1 MRPSLLLC
9 SLCFGL
15 NVASANT
22 RTVEAVRVA
31 GAIALDGHFGEPE
44 WRKAQWETGFV
55 KSTDPTAKA
64 DVATKVA
71 ALCGND
77 ALYVGVVAHEPNVSR
92 IVAKYRDHDARVYAD
107 DSIELFV
114 NPHAY
119 QNDTYF
125 WFAVNSLGT
134 RAEGKGIQAGTMLDR
149 TWDCGW
155 KVATAVGADRWSVE
169 VMIPYYAIELD
180 DQVSSAWRFNVTR
193 NRKAAGGYPYWTLN
207 PVSRG
212 FHDSASFGRLTG
224 LDGSALR
231 PFAVRVGTP
240 VFSTVPKLKHMQVTV
255 RMPVRNLAGVER
267 TLLIEGYLISPD
279 GTPHIDKFS
288 CELAHR
294 QEREIVLDRYTVSKP
309 GTYTF
314 VTNVRDPG
322 SGKSRHVSK
331 VSHEISFMP
340 LVLRI
345 RKPAYRNAIYATA
358 PVDEI
363 EAEVTIRED
372 ADLLPQRRLA
382 LRLIGDDGAAVATT
396 RVDQIAASPA
406 PIRLP
411 AKGLRVGTYTLRA
424 TLTDLEGRRLASV
437 EQTLTKC
444 PRAKGDEVICDPD
457 TGRVV
462 LVNGKPFMPIGLYQI
477 HAQEMRAYRSRGY
490 SAIGHFWAAGRGD
503 DRMTQVTK
511 LLLDTA
517 AKYDL
522 RMQVYPYPDWKWMR
536 KLPGVQQ
543 LSDTQWDDI
552 RTAVALHKDHAGLFN
567 WYLADEPECHDKS
580 PALMQKMYQFVAGA
594 DPYHIVSIVNNSPM
608 GHHTYQDCADV
619 YSPDVYMYHRKDKFD
634 YDLTRERVVASLDEA
649 YKATE
654 GRKPIWVVIQ
664 IFDPSTFGN
673 WPTLRGPTF
682 DELRASTYLA
692 IVHHAN
698 GFFFYNN
705 PNPYSEYPEVRI
717 ALEQAIIPELRHFES
732 VILLGAEGP
741 VTVRSA
747 TGKVHA
753 MLREYDGQTYIFAV
767 NGSGPATTATF
778 AIPHAIEGKLNVT
791 GEQRV
796 VSVTDSAF
804 TDDFA
809 GYDARVYTTARA
821 EAPLKT
827 MAQARAQIA
836 KALAALKKPGNLAYA
851 DPKITSPV
859 KTAASS
865 STRQFHSHLVTDGVT
880 TGRNYW
886 QDGTRNE
893 FPDWVEVKLPQVEPV
908 SRVTVHTPN
917 LRDYDMQVHIGDSWK
932 VVDRIR
938 GNTSIELTHRFAP
951 VSTDCVRLV
960 VRAAHPDPPYQ
971 AEGVTYE
978 FVSAGGDRLSRVNEI
993 EVYRE

>member
-1 MRPSLLLC
+1 MRPCLLLWSIC
-9 SLCFGL
+9 LGL

-22 RTVEAVRVA
+22 RTVEAVRSTGPIV
-31 GAIALDGHFGEPE
+31 LDGHFREPD
-44 WRKAQWETGFV
+44 WKKAQWETGFV

-64 DVATKVA
+64 DVPTEVTV
-71 ALCGND
+71 LCGRD
-77 ALYVGVVAHEPNVSR
+77 GLYVGVVAHEPNVPK
-92 IVAKYRDHDARVYAD
+92 IVAKYREHDARVYAD

-155 KVATAVGADRWSVE
+155 KAAATVGADQWRVE

-180 DQVSSAWRFNVTR
+180 DQVSDVWRLNVTR
-193 NRKAAGGYPYWTLN
+193 NRKAGGGYPYWTLN

-212 FHDSASFGRLTG
+212 FHDSTSFGRLTG
-224 LDGSALR
+224 LDESALR
-231 PFAVRVGTP
+231 PFAIRVGTP
-240 VFSTVPKLKHMQVTV
+240 VFSTAPKLKHMQVTV
-255 RMPVRNLAGVER
+255 RVPVRNLTGAKR
-267 TLLIEGYLISPD
+267 TLLTEGYLISPD
-279 GTPHIDKFS
+279 GRTYTDKFS
-288 CELAHR
+288 CELAHQ
-294 QEREIVLDRYTVSKP
+294 QERGIVLDRYLVPEP

-314 VTNVRDPG
+314 VTNVRDPDT
-322 SGKSRHVSK
+322 GKSRQVSK
-331 VSHEISFMP
+331 VKHEISFVP

-363 EAEVTIRED
+363 EAEVTISED
-372 ADLLPQRRLA
+372 PGLLSQRRLA
-382 LRLIGDDGAAVATT
+382 LGLIGPDGAPVVRT
-396 RVDQIAASPA
+396 RIDQVVTSPA
-406 PIRLP
+406 LVRLP
-411 AKGLRVGTYTLRA
+411 AKGLGAGKYVLRA
-424 TLTDLEGRRLASV
+424 TLADLDGKRIASV
-437 EQTLTKC
+437 EQTLTKY
-444 PRAKGDEVICDPD
+444 PRAKGDEIICDPG

-462 LVNGKPFMPIGLYQI
+462 LVNGRPLMPIGQYQVN
-477 HAQEMRAYRSRGY
+477 AQEMRAYRRRGY

-503 DRMTQVTK
+503 DRMAQVTK
-511 LLLDTA
+511 LFLDTA
-517 AKYDL
+517 TKYDL

-543 LSDTQWDDI
+543 LSDAQWDDI
-552 RTAVALHKDHAGLFN
+552 RRAVNLHKDHPGLLT
-567 WYLADEPECHDKS
+567 WYIADEPECHDKS
-580 PALMQKMYQFVAGA
+580 PALMQKMYRFVAEA

-608 GHHTYQDCADV
+608 GHHAYKDCADV

-682 DELRASTYLA
+682 GELRASTYLA

-705 PNPYSEYPEVRI
+705 PNPYSEYPEVKI
-717 ALEQAIIPELRHFES
+717 ALEECIVPELRHFES
-732 VILLGAEGP
+732 VILLGAERP
-741 VTVRSA
+741 LTVRSA

-753 MLREYDGQTYIFAV
+753 MLKEHDGDTYLFAV
-767 NGSGPATTATF
+767 SGSGPATTATF
-778 AIPHAIEGKLNVT
+778 EIPGGIEGKLNVI
-791 GEQRV
+791 GEQRE
-796 VSVTDSAF
+796 VSVIDRAF
-804 TDDFA
+804 SDDFA
-809 GYDARVYTTARA
+809 DYDARVYTTARA
-821 EAPLKT
+821 KAPMKT
-827 MAQARAQIA
+827 VTEIRAEISR
-836 KALAALKKPGNLAYA
+836 ALAALRKPGNLAYA

-865 STRQFHSHLVTDGVT
+865 SARQFHSHLVTDGVT

-886 QDGTRNE
+886 QDATRNE
-893 FPDWVEVKLPQVEPV
+893 FPDWVEVELPQTETV
-908 SRVTVHTPN
+908 SRTVVHTPN
-917 LRDYDMQVHIGDSWK
+917 LSDYDVQVRVGAAWK

-938 GNTSIELTHRFAP
+938 GNTKSELTHRFAP
-951 VSTDCVRLV
+951 VSTDCVRV
-960 VRAAHPDPPYQ
+960 VVHGAHPDPPYQ

-978 FVSAGGDRLSRVNEI
+978 FVSAGGDRVSRVNEI